1 MMTGRYGYNVYPT
14 QVEDALYQHPDF
26 REAAAIDV
34 SDSYRG
40 ETVKAIVALR
50 EGAAPLL
57 LKDLKMFSDRQACSD
72 RDADNFLE
80 IIEVI
85 PKTAVGKVSRK
96 LLQHREQ
103 ARSRHRRTSCHQL
116 NGLHKRK
123 ELHSTPLNG
132 ERENGQRDIRDQ

>member
-40 ETVKAIVALR
+40 ETVKAIVALK

-57 LKDLKMFSDRQACSD
+57 LEDLKMFLIDKLAPIEMPK
-72 RDADNFLE
+72 FLE
-80 IIEVI
+80 IIQVI

-96 LLQHREQ
+96 RLQHREQ

-116 NGLHKRK
+116 NGLHKR
-123 ELHSTPLNG
+123 EETSQHTI
-132 ERENGQRDIRDQ
+132 ERRKRKWPA

>member
-40 ETVKAIVALR
+40 ETVKAIVALK
-50 EGAAPLL
+50 EEAARLL
-57 LKDLKMFSDRQACSD
+57 LEDLKMFLIDKLAPIEMP
-72 RDADNFLE
+72 NFFGDHRSNSEDGCGKGLT
-80 IIEVI
+80 
-85 PKTAVGKVSRK
+85 KTASASRA
-96 LLQHREQ
+96 

-123 ELHSTPLNG
+123 ETSQHTI
-132 ERENGQRDIRDQ
+132 ERRKRKWPA